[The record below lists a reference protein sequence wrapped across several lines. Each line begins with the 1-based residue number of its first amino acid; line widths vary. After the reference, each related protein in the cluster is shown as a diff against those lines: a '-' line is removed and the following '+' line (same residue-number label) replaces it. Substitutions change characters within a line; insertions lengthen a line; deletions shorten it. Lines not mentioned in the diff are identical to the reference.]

1 MKIQLQSVQCDN
13 GMDRV
18 VVVVVVV
25 HKVYFSNVIGRALVA
40 VITSYP

>member
-1 MKIQLQSVQCDN
+1 MEIQLQSVQCDN

-18 VVVVVVV
+18 VVVLV
-25 HKVYFSNVIGRALVA
+25 HKVYFSDVIGRALVA